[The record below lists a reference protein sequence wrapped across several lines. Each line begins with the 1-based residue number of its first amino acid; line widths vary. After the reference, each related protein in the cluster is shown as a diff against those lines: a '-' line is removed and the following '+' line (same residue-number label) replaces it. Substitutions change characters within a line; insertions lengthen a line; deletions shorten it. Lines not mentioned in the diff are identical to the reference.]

1 MTADELSPDV
11 CYRHP
16 DRASWTLC
24 ERCGR
29 TICPECQILTPQG
42 VRCPDCV
49 RETGGSV
56 TWQRAGSVAKSSGK
70 GRGRSGRA
78 GSSERSSR
86 GSSGG
91 SGAGSGRVG
100 RVLGELLRPGST
112 TPVLSW
118 AAVGIAL
125 VLWITGFVLGN
136 LPFAFLAASPTVGT
150 QVWRYATS
158 WSVYPAGLDLSILSI
173 LLNVVF
179 FLLIAPGV
187 ERFLGRAKF
196 ATVFLA
202 SAAVA
207 ASAMVLAGGVA
218 YGLFG
223 ALFGLFGSYLIL
235 LWHDP
240 AARMR
245 ALVILGINVLITLV
259 LGATFLPAIVG
270 GVIGG
275 AGATFLLRLLEDR
288 PGMRPS
294 TRYLLVAGACAVF
307 VALAVIRSIA
317 SAGG

>member
-1 MTADELSPDV
+1 MSADEVSPDV

-56 TWQRAGSVAKSSGK
+56 TWQRAGTVAKTSGK
-70 GRGRSGRA
+70 PRGRA
-78 GSSERSSR
+78 GRPARASARAN
-86 GSSGG
+86 SSGG
-91 SGAGSGRVG
+91 SSRIGAAI
-100 RVLGELLRPGST
+100 GEMLRPGST

-118 AAVGIAL
+118 GAVAVAL
-125 VLWITGFVLGN
+125 VLWITGFVLSN
-136 LPFAFLAASPTVGT
+136 FPFAFLAASPSVGV
-150 QVWRYATS
+150 QVWRYVTS
-158 WSVYPAGLDLSILSI
+158 WAVYPAGLDLSILSI

-196 ATVFLA
+196 AAVFLA
-202 SAAVA
+202 SASLS
-207 ASAMVLAGGVA
+207 ASAMVLAGGIS

-223 ALFGLFGSYLIL
+223 ALFGLFGAYLIL

-240 AARMR
+240 VARVR
-245 ALVILGINVLITLV
+245 ALVILGINVLFTLV
-259 LGATFLPAIVG
+259 LGASFLPAIVG

-288 PGMRPS
+288 PGTRPS
-294 TRYLLVAGACAVF
+294 TRYLIVAAACALF
-307 VALAVIRSIA
+307 VVLAVVRSL
-317 SAGG
+317 AG